1 MSYSGL
7 TGVSR
12 SDKAADSF
20 NLDPRDKP
28 EDDIKK
34 GGGGWQRREGKT
46 ERRIM
51 KPTLPL
57 PEFSGR
63 EKKRGRAL
71 RL

>member
-1 MSYSGL
+1 MF
-7 TGVSR
+7 
-12 SDKAADSF
+12 D
-20 NLDPRDKP
+20 LDPRGKP

-34 GGGGWQRREGKT
+34 GGGRMAEKRGET